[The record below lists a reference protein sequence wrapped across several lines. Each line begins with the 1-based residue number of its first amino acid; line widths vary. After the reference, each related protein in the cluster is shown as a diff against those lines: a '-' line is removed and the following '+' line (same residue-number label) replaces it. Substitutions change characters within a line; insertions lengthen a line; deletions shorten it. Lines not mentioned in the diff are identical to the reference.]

1 MKKLSKVMR
10 NMIIV
15 QAIVSRDEINIFWIA
30 CSRDK
35 IDNFTWLKTSTANVI
50 LKNSVLPTCS
60 ITKGDLEN

>member
-35 IDNFTWLKTSTANVI
+35 IDNFT
-50 LKNSVLPTCS
+50 
-60 ITKGDLEN
+60 